1 VDITEMTLVTG
12 DRYQIEGS
20 VDTVEAAIISAS
32 RGSIMQLAWLTDREG
47 LSVGVNP
54 GSVVSLRAIEVG

>member
-1 VDITEMTLVTG
+1 MTLVTG
-12 DRYQIEGS
+12 ERLHITG
-20 VDTVEAAIISAS
+20 TVEEVESTIIAAS

>member
-1 VDITEMTLVTG
+1 MTLVTG